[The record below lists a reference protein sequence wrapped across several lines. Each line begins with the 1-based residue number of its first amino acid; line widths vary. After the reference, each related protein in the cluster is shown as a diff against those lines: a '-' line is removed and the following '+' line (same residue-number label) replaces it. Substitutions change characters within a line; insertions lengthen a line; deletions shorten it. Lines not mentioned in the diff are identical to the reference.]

1 MQAPAP
7 PAKERRS
14 TVDARRAWLVPFGL
28 TALVYFLAGLL
39 GLQLSIPPGYASP
52 LFPAAGIALV
62 SVLLYGW
69 RMAGAV
75 AIGAYAVNLTL
86 AASRGTVGLTEFALP
101 LAMAAG
107 AALQAMAGAWLVR
120 RHVRQ
125 PLVLAEARDIGMFFA
140 LGAVAA
146 CTISASAAHGAMVA
160 LGMVPTSELALS
172 WFTWW
177 AGDALGTLIAAPI
190 ALTLLGRPRSEWQ
203 PRRLTVGLPLAIVTA
218 LLALGIV
225 QVSRLDTERQR
236 RTFERDAVNA
246 GALFAAQ
253 LQEPLRAI
261 EAMRSVYLAS
271 DEVTGD
277 ELRRASRAWLGAVR
291 LQAIGW
297 SERIRRSEI
306 AAFEARAQAEGAPG
320 YRVFDRPDGLP
331 QAGLAG
337 EAVVPIRYIEPLE
350 ANAAALGVNALSVPN
365 VRPAIEAAFRTGQ
378 PIATAGMRL
387 TQDQADETGVGVV
400 VYQAIYHGTPG
411 NADERLAAARG
422 VLFVTLRMDRLLES
436 IRPQLPGYL
445 SVCLVDDDG
454 RGAPQRLSG
463 DEGCQTPQRAQTL
476 TQARAID
483 FAGRRLE
490 LRVATAPDRVP
501 DTRGG
506 SAWIFSIVGLM
517 AAAMLGAL
525 LLTVTGRARRIE
537 AAVRDRTAALESE
550 VREREQA
557 QAALRESE
565 QRFRNI
571 LNTVPIGVIYTDLN
585 GHVKQTNPRFR
596 ELVGYTEGELRS
608 MSSVQYTHADD
619 LAADAELTRQLLS
632 GEIPMARRQKRLV
645 TKDGRTLWVQS
656 TSTLLKDASGR
667 PRRVVGVV
675 EDISEHLRLQ
685 EAENARELAEAA
697 NRAKSDFLSR
707 MSHELRTPLNAM
719 LGFAQLLELDQRHPL
734 AENQKPWVGQIQ
746 QAGWHLLEMINDVLD
761 LSRIES
767 GNLRL
772 QAEPLDLGEAIS
784 ASVAMVNADAQRRAL
799 SISVNLAPD
808 ANTLLGDA
816 TRVKQILTNLLSNA
830 VKYNKEG
837 GRIQITS
844 RTTSLDTAEVTVSDS
859 GIGMT
864 PQQLAELFQPFN
876 RLGRERSALQGT
888 GIGLVISKRLA
899 ELMGGTLR
907 ARSAVGEG
915 TSFTL
920 SLPRLADPDTI
931 PSDLQ
936 PIAEAEPEYHER
948 IVLYV
953 EDNETNV
960 EVMRGILAQRP
971 QVRLEV
977 CTTGAHGLARIRDLQ
992 PDLVLLD
999 MHLPD
1004 MHGLQL
1010 LRELRGDLLIAG
1022 IPVVVVSA
1030 DALASQIDAA
1040 LQAGATNYLTK
1051 PVGVSEVLA
1060 VVDELLDSVETRY
1073 GTIS

>member
-1 MQAPAP
+1 MQVSTP
-7 PAKERRS
+7 PQERRG
-14 TVDARRAWLVPFGL
+14 VDEMRGPRWAVAFGW
-28 TALVYFLAGLL
+28 TAFAYFMAGMLA
-39 GLQLSIPPGYASP
+39 LQLASPPSYAAP
-52 LFPAAGIALV
+52 LFPAAGVALV
-62 SVLLYGW
+62 SVLLYGP
-69 RMAGAV
+69 RMAGA
-75 AIGAYAVNLTL
+75 AALGAYAVNLSL
-86 AASRGTVGLTEFALP
+86 SASRGTLGAMEFIVP
-101 LAMAAG
+101 LGMAAG
-107 AALQAMAGAWLVR
+107 AALQAWVGAWLVR
-120 RHVRQ
+120 RFVRT
-125 PLVLAEARDIGMFFA
+125 PLLLAEARDIGMFFG

-146 CTISASAAHGAMVA
+146 CTVNASLSNAILVA
-160 LGMVPTSELALS
+160 VGTVPASDLVLS

-190 ALTLLGRPRSEWQ
+190 ALTLLGRPRSEWR
-203 PRRLTVGLPLAIVTA
+203 PRRITVGLPLAIVTA

-225 QVSRLDTERQR
+225 LVTRLDAERQR
-236 RTFERDAVNA
+236 RTFERDAINA
-246 GALFAAQ
+246 ASLIGAQ
-253 LQEPLRAI
+253 LQEPLRAL
-261 EAMRSVYLAS
+261 EAMRGVFLAS
-271 DEVTGD
+271 QDVTRD
-277 ELRRASRAWLGAVR
+277 ELRRAAQAWLRTGR

-297 SERIRRSEI
+297 SERLRRSEI
-306 AAFEARAQAEGAPG
+306 AAFEAREQASGLPA

-331 QAGLAG
+331 QNGLAG
-337 EAVVPIRYIEPLE
+337 ELVVPVRYIEPLE
-350 ANAAALGVNALSVPN
+350 PNIGALGVNSFSVPN
-365 VRPAIEAAFRTGQ
+365 ARPAIESAWRSGL
-378 PIATAGMRL
+378 ATASAGMKL
-387 TQDQADETGVGVV
+387 TQDAPDDPGVGVV
-400 VYQAIYHGTPG
+400 VYQAVYAGVPA
-411 NADERLAAARG
+411 NAEERWVAATG
-422 VLFVTLRMDRLLES
+422 VIFVTLRMDKLLES
-436 IRPQLPGYL
+436 IRSQLPGYL
-445 SVCLVDDDG
+445 LYCLVDDDG
-454 RGAPQRLSG
+454 RGVPQRLAG
-463 DEGCQTPQRAQTL
+463 QEDCHTAPHGNLL
-476 TQARAID
+476 TQSRALD
-483 FAGRRLE
+483 FAGRSWQI
-490 LRVATAPDRVP
+490 RVAADPRTVP
-501 DTRGG
+501 DTSSG
-506 SAWIFSIVGLM
+506 SAWLFSIVGLM
-517 AAAMLGAL
+517 ATAMLGAL

-537 AAVRDRTAALESE
+537 TAVRDRTAELESMIK
-550 VREREQA
+550 EREQA

-585 GHVKQTNPRFR
+585 GNVKQTNPRFR

-608 MSSVQYTHADD
+608 MDAAKYTHPEDVG
-619 LAADAELTRQLLS
+619 ADAELTRQLLS

-645 TKDGRTLWVQS
+645 AKGGQTFWVQA
-656 TSTLLKDASGR
+656 TTTLLKDASGR
-667 PRRVVGVV
+667 PRRIVGVV

-784 ASVAMVNADAQRRAL
+784 ASVAMVDADAKRRAL

-844 RTTSLDTAEVTVSDS
+844 RASTMDSAEITVTDT
-859 GIGMT
+859 GMGMT

-907 ARSAVGEG
+907 ARSQVGEG
-915 TSFTL
+915 TAFTL
-920 SLPRLADPDTI
+920 TLPRLSDPDTV

-936 PIAEAEPEYHER
+936 PIAETEAEYHER

-977 CTTGAHGLARIRDLQ
+977 ALTGAEGLARLRQIQ

-1010 LRELRGDLLIAG
+1010 LREMRGDPIVSA

-1051 PVGVSEVLA
+1051 PVGVNELLA

-1073 GTIS
+1073 GTIN